1 MSSPNARWFVIGN
14 ERFKRELDLV
24 KILRKLRKSDK
35 LGIINVDSDEIRDIG
50 TLIEEE
56 VVNPLL
62 REDNGEMT

>member
-1 MSSPNARWFVIGN
+1 MIGN

-35 LGIINVDSDEIRDIG
+35 LGIINVDSDEIREIG
-50 TLIEEE
+50 TLVEEE

-62 REDNGEMT
+62 RDGDGEIT

>member
-1 MSSPNARWFVIGN
+1 VIGN

-35 LGIINVDSDEIRDIG
+35 LGIINVDSDEIREIG
-50 TLIEEE
+50 TLVEEE

-62 REDNGEMT
+62 RDGDGEIT